1 MVLTLRPHL
10 VAAALTCLLISTGA
24 SAATLYQQLPD
35 AAGVSQQSDTSTGTP
50 YAQTIPALGS
60 ITLET
65 ISWWG
70 NHGQNSNGANFDN
83 FEVFVG
89 GVKRAGTLAPPG
101 TDSGFAVYTLD
112 IPDLVLNGAQTL
124 EIWNNSLD
132 VEWFWAG
139 AAGTDTTAFRLDGTR
154 NGGGTVPEPAS
165 LALLGLAGLG
175 LLVNRRRMA

>member
-60 ITLET
+60 VTLET

-70 NHGQNSNGANFDN
+70 SHGQNSNGSAFDN

-89 GVKRAGTLAPPG
+89 GVQQAGTLQVGA
-101 TDSGFAVYTLD
+101 DSGFAFYTLD
-112 IPDLVLNGAQTL
+112 IPDIVLNGAQTL

-132 VEWFWAG
+132 VEWYWAG
-139 AAGTDTTAFRLDGTR
+139 AAGTGATAFRLDGTR
-154 NGGGTVPEPAS
+154 NGGGTVPEPTS

-175 LLVNRRRMA
+175 LLARRRRMD

>member
-1 MVLTLRPHL
+1 MVLTLRPRL
-10 VAAALTCLLISTGA
+10 VAAALIGLLASAGA

-35 AAGVSQQSDTSTGTP
+35 AAGLSQQSDYNTGTP

-70 NHGQNSNGANFDN
+70 FHGQPSQGAAFDS

-89 GVKRAGTLAPPG
+89 GAKQTGTLTSG
-101 TDSGFAVYTLD
+101 TDSGFAFYTLD
-112 IPDLVLNGAQTL
+112 IPDIVLNGAQTL
-124 EIWNNSLD
+124 EIWNNSD
-132 VEWFWAG
+132 QVEWYWAG
-139 AAGTDTTAFRLDGTR
+139 AAGTDATAYRLDGTR

-175 LLVNRRRMA
+175 LLARRRRMD

>member
-1 MVLTLRPHL
+1 MVLTLRPRL
-10 VAAALTCLLISTGA
+10 VAAALIGLLASAGA

-35 AAGVSQQSDTSTGTP
+35 AAGLSQQSDNSTGTP

-70 NHGQNSNGANFDN
+70 FHGQNSQGSAFDR

-89 GVKRAGTLAPPG
+89 GAQQTGTLTSG
-101 TDSGFAVYTLD
+101 TDSGFAFYTLD
-112 IPDLVLNGAQTL
+112 IPDIVLNGAQTL

-139 AAGTDTTAFRLDGTR
+139 AAGTDATAYRLDGTR

-175 LLVNRRRMA
+175 LLASRRRMA

>member
-1 MVLTLRPHL
+1 MVLKFRPHL
-10 VAAALTCLLISTGA
+10 VAAAVTCLLISAGA

-35 AAGVSQQSDTSTGTP
+35 AAGLSWQADASNGAP

-70 NHGQNSNGANFDN
+70 VHGQNSNGSAFDN

-89 GVKRAGTLAPPG
+89 GAQQAGTLQVGA
-101 TDSGFAVYTLD
+101 DSGLAFYTLD
-112 IPDLVLNGAQTL
+112 IPDIVLNGAQTL

-132 VEWFWAG
+132 VEWYWAG
-139 AAGTDTTAFRLDGTR
+139 AAGTDATAYRLDGTR
-154 NGGGTVPEPAS
+154 NGGGTVPEPTS

-175 LLVNRRRMA
+175 LLARRRRMD

>member
-1 MVLTLRPHL
+1 MVLKFRPHL
-10 VAAALTCLLISTGA
+10 VAAAVTCLLVSAGA

-35 AAGVSQQSDTSTGTP
+35 AAGVSQQSDSSNP
-50 YAQTIPALGS
+50 PWAQTIPALGS

-70 NHGQNSNGANFDN
+70 FHGQNSQGSAFDN

-89 GVKRAGTLAPPG
+89 GVQQAGTLQVGA
-101 TDSGFAVYTLD
+101 DSGLAFYTLD
-112 IPDLVLNGAQTL
+112 IPDIVLNGAQTL

-132 VEWFWAG
+132 VEWYWAG
-139 AAGTDTTAFRLDGTR
+139 AAGTDATAYRLDGTR

-165 LALLGLAGLG
+165 LALLGLAGVG

>member
-70 NHGQNSNGANFDN
+70 FHGQNSNGSAFDN

-89 GVKRAGTLAPPG
+89 GAKQAGTLTSG
-101 TDSGFAVYTLD
+101 TDSGFAFYTLD
-112 IPDLVLNGAQTL
+112 IPDIVLNGAQTL

-132 VEWFWAG
+132 VEWYWAG
-139 AAGTDTTAFRLDGTR
+139 AAGTDATAYRLDGTR
-154 NGGGTVPEPAS
+154 NGGGTVPEPTS

-175 LLVNRRRMA
+175 LWARRRRMD